1 MLLSLDGSPEGHGSE
16 HNMNDTRKKS
26 LVDLGVEA
34 LADALLKLAARDD
47 MADDLVDR
55 IIATPSENIK
65 RFKAKLSAIK
75 RSRRFIRWGES
86 AGFSRELESVLEE
99 LKEGVDDPKTGA
111 ELASAFYETDKGA
124 LGNCD
129 DSSGLVGN
137 VYRYYARELFVEYA
151 QRCTDKEWLTNLV
164 FKLNR
169 TDDYGVRDAL
179 IHCAAEYLPETNIR
193 TLIDRFQEAA
203 VKGSEEYGKRH
214 WYLLIE
220 SLARQIKDA
229 RLFEKTRIASWGT
242 QSTAAC
248 ADIAKVYLEC
258 GDAHTA
264 LSWLERIPA
273 AETFHTYDRDRLLFD
288 IHQQLGE
295 TEKMIEVAWRIFRR
309 YRSKDSLEELLAVL
323 GDERRDA
330 VMNGELDLILKSKA
344 LSLSDAA
351 FLMELNRTDEAE
363 HYLLDRADQLNGDL
377 YGSLLPLAEGM
388 EDAERLLAA
397 TVIIRA
403 LLDSILRRCQTKT
416 YPHGVRYLKKLDRLA
431 KSVSDWSGFEDH
443 DTYMRQLLQNHGRKS
458 SFWSKYRS

>member
-1 MLLSLDGSPEGHGSE
+1 MGE
-16 HNMNDTRKKS
+16 NRK
-26 LVDLGVEA
+26 LRLIDLGAKA
-34 LADALLKLAARDD
+34 LADALLELATRND
-47 MADDLVDR
+47 MADDLVER
-55 IIATPSENIK
+55 MIATPEENIK
-65 RFKAKLSAIK
+65 RFKEKLTAIK

-86 AGFSRELESVLEE
+86 AGFARELETLLQN
-99 LKEGVDDPKTGA
+99 LKAGVDDPKTGA
-111 ELASAFYETDKGA
+111 ELVLAFYETDKGA

-137 VYRYYARELFVEYA
+137 VYRYYVRELFVEYS

-203 VKGSEEYGKRH
+203 VKESDEYGKRH

-242 QSTAAC
+242 LSTAAC
-248 ADIAKVYLEC
+248 VDIAKVYLEC

-288 IHQQLGE
+288 IYQQLGV
-295 TEKMIEVAWRIFRR
+295 TEKMIEIAWRIFRR
-309 YRSKDSLEELLAVL
+309 YRSKNSLEELLAVL

-351 FLMELNRTDEAE
+351 FLMEHNRMDEAE

-377 YGSLLPLAEGM
+377 YGSLLPLAEAM
-388 EDAERLLAA
+388 ENDGRYLVA
-397 TVIIRA
+397 TIVFRA
-403 LLDSILRRCQTKT
+403 LLDSILRRGQTKT
-416 YPHGVRYLKKLDRLA
+416 YTHGVRYLRKLDQLA
-431 KSVSDWSGFEDH
+431 ISISDWRSLDNH
-443 DTYMRQLLQNHGRKS
+443 DTYLQQLRQNHGRKS
-458 SFWSKYRS
+458 SFWFHYGN